1 MMAMAEREVS
11 GAEMLEKVLIGGD
24 LSKLT
29 SAERLQ
35 YYDRVCKSL
44 GLNPLTK
51 PFDYITLNSKLTL
64 YAKRDCTD
72 QLRKINSVSIDIVE
86 RQTIAEVYIV
96 TVKGTN
102 KEGRYDTSTGAV
114 NIANLKGESLANAL
128 MKAETKG
135 KRRVTLSLCGL
146 GWIDETEIETVPD
159 AHVVQVNHETGE
171 VQQPRL
177 QNNPT
182 PKANNAPGPV
192 AHGSKLNWS
201 AFWARTREIGFDKA
215 RINLQASITFG
226 LKDVP
231 DSLVDNK
238 NPENSIVKTQAQ
250 LDQLAKAVEDAY
262 QIERFNQ
269 EVGQPLP
276 DERVPGED

>member
-11 GAEMLEKVLIGGD
+11 GAEMLEKVLIDGD

-72 QLRKINSVSIDIVE
+72 QLRKINNVSIDIIE

-114 NIANLKGESLANAL
+114 NIANLQGEALANAL

-146 GWIDETEIETVPD
+146 GWMDETEIETVPD
-159 AHVVQVNHETGE
+159 AHVVQANHETGE

-177 QNNPT
+177 NKPSQQKP
-182 PKANNAPGPV
+182 AQQGP
-192 AHGSKLNWS
+192 KLNWS
-201 AFWARTREIGFDKA
+201 AFWARCHEIGYTKEKV
-215 RINLQASITFG
+215 NLQASITFS
-226 LKDVP
+226 LQDVP
-231 DSLVDNK
+231 QSLVDK
-238 NPENSIVKTQAQ
+238 ENPVVKTQAQ

-276 DERVPGED
+276 DERIPGED